1 MYEMEQIIEIQA
13 RQNIAEA
20 MKIYGPEG
28 AKEKIE
34 EVYSGSPRVRDY
46 MLKVFNKV
54 LKGEGLWA

>member
-20 MKIYGPEG
+20 MKVYGPEG

-34 EVYSGSPRVRDY
+34 KVYSNSPRVKEY
-46 MLKVFNKV
+46 MLKVFNKI
-54 LKGEGLWA
+54 LKGEAI